1 MLNCHY
7 FFRNSLCLILTLSLI
22 LLPAGCG
29 EKSENTDSSISIGTS
44 NEADSSLSFN
54 AADTALPQGTETP
67 GEAEMIEDKFVM
79 LQEVYDILSGPLG
92 EPYRTPEYWGGEEI
106 DMMKVGDGYLI
117 GLRNSDYQMHYLLY
131 EREKDSIIEIDTQGK
146 HIPWDEIYYYVDKQE
161 LSFPYYISDEHT
173 RNVRKGAITYSLAD
187 HSYQYTESD
196 SFSLAR
202 PENLFEIPGPVLT
215 QENQTYTF
223 DFLAD
228 IIEKLPE
235 LYFSDFAGWSNSG
248 QNICIL
254 HHKDYTLIRLEGQWD
269 YYYVYQTLGNI
280 SAITPLDIRNAFW
293 DVIRFQQ
300 DEEYLVFPS
309 PSGQEYPYAYW
320 DSADFPYTTLISL
333 TMPTRSEKQETSLW
347 REDERVVYQVGKSSC
362 HSEWRSIGFWD
373 DSSSFSIR
381 LTQDKNFTCD
391 CAEHA
396 PQILV
401 EINPDRTVS
410 VWFKR
415 GKLSDEIQ
423 QEILSCQMEGIAD
436 IRIRQDVSKE
446 YRVKN
451 LYDVATES
459 GDQIEFTLCEGYQ
472 LYGNFYSEED
482 APRFEGK
489 LELIT
494 RKVGNSREKYYQ
506 ISNYQYLYSKE

>member
-1 MLNCHY
+1 MLNCHH

-29 EKSENTDSSISIGTS
+29 ENFKNTDSSISIGTS

-67 GEAEMIEDKFVM
+67 EETEMIEDKFVM
-79 LQEVYDILSGPLG
+79 LQEVYDVLSSPLG

-106 DMMKVGDGYLI
+106 DMMKVGDNYLI
-117 GLRNSDYQMHYLLY
+117 ALRNSDYQMHYLLY

-146 HIPWDEIYYYVDKQE
+146 HIPWDEIDYYVDKQE

-196 SFSLAR
+196 SFSLAY
-202 PENLFEIPGPVLT
+202 PENLFEIPGPVSTL
-215 QENQTYTF
+215 ENQTYTF

-228 IIEKLPE
+228 VIEKLPE

-248 QNICIL
+248 HNICIL
-254 HHKDYTLIRLEGQWD
+254 HHKDYTLIRLEGQRD

-309 PSGQEYPYAYW
+309 PSGQEYPYSYW

-333 TMPTRSEKQETSLW
+333 TMPTRSKKQESPLW

-362 HSEWRSIGFWD
+362 SSEWKAIGFWND
-373 DSSSFSIR
+373 PVSFSIR

-423 QEILSCQMEGIAD
+423 QEILSCQIEGIAD

>member
-29 EKSENTDSSISIGTS
+29 EKCENTDSSISIDIS
-44 NEADSSLSFN
+44 NEADSSLVSN
-54 AADTALPQGTETP
+54 AADTALPQGTEPPEET
-67 GEAEMIEDKFVM
+67 EVIEDKFVM
-79 LQEVYDILSGPLG
+79 LREVYDILSGPLG

-106 DMMKVGDGYLI
+106 DMIKVGNNYLI
-117 GLRNSDYQMHYLLY
+117 ALRNSDYQMRYLLY

-309 PSGQEYPYAYW
+309 PTGQQIANIYY
-320 DSADFPYTTLISL
+320 SFADFPYITLLPLDS
-333 TMPTRSEKQETSLW
+333 PTNSIKRKLPLWDQEEEKHYLLGRTLCYAEWEVYHIWQSENE
-347 REDERVVYQVGKSSC
+347 
-362 HSEWRSIGFWD
+362 
-373 DSSSFSIR
+373 FSIEWELR
-381 LTQDKNFTCD
+381 EPNVCPSGDD
-391 CAEHA
+391 CC
-396 PQILV
+396 P
-401 EINPDRTVS
+401 EIRVKTSPDRSVTV
-410 VWFKR
+410 WIR
-415 GKLSDEIQ
+415 NNILSEEDKQQLLNLQIKGIQ
-423 QEILSCQMEGIAD
+423 NIHLFSATLQEIEPMIEGKTKEELMEEGTCLS
-436 IRIRQDVSKE
+436 
-446 YRVKN
+446 
-451 LYDVATES
+451 
-459 GDQIEFTLCEGYQ
+459 FTLEEGYQ
-472 LYGNFYSEED
+472 LYGEFSCTDHLNHPEAFLYFYT
-482 APRFEGK
+482 A
-489 LELIT
+489 
-494 RKVGNSREKYYQ
+494 
-506 ISNYQYLYSKE
+506 KE

>member
-22 LLPAGCG
+22 LLPTGCG
-29 EKSENTDSSISIGTS
+29 ENFKNTDSSISIGTS
-44 NEADSSLSFN
+44 NEADSSLSSN
-54 AADTALPQGTETP
+54 TADTALPQGTEPPEGT
-67 GEAEMIEDKFVM
+67 EVIEDKFVM
-79 LQEVYDILSGPLG
+79 LREVYDILSGPLG

-117 GLRNSDYQMHYLLY
+117 ALRNVKNQMHYLLY
-131 EREKDSIIEIDTQGK
+131 ERETDSIIEIDTQGK
-146 HIPWDEIYYYVDKQE
+146 HIPWDEIDYYVDKQE
-161 LSFPYYISDEHT
+161 LSFPYYIPDDQT
-173 RNVRKGAITYSLAD
+173 RKVKQGTITYSLAD
-187 HSYQYTESD
+187 HSYQDTESD
-196 SFSLAR
+196 SFSLAY
-202 PENLFEIPGPVLT
+202 PENLFEIPDPVFTL
-215 QENQTYTF
+215 ENQTYTF

-228 IIEKLPE
+228 ILDELPE

-248 QNICIL
+248 HNICIL
-254 HHKDYTLIRLEGQWD
+254 HHKDYTLIRLEGQRD

-309 PSGQEYPYAYW
+309 PSGQEYPYFYW

-333 TMPTRSEKQETSLW
+333 TMPTRSEKQETPLW
-347 REDERVVYQVGKSSC
+347 RKDERVVYQVGKSSC
-362 HSEWRSIGFWD
+362 SSEWKAIGFWND
-373 DSSSFSIR
+373 PVSFSIR

-401 EINPDRTVS
+401 EINPDHTVS

-451 LYDVATES
+451 LYDVTTES